1 MNIPDLLK
9 LSLHNLKTNKRRSFL
24 TMLGLIIGIL
34 SVILVL
40 SVGAGAQS
48 LITNQFQK
56 QGTDKIGVLAG
67 ASDPQGPPAS
77 AMGII
82 ITTLTEDDALS
93 LLNKRNVTHVQS
105 VNAYIS
111 GNDVLQWR
119 DVDRNV
125 TFTGTLA
132 SYAPFEKV
140 ELASGRFFTDGEG
153 ENGEHVIVLGSDIAE
168 TIFGNT
174 DAVGETVKLKR
185 KSFKV
190 IGVLKHKG
198 STGFEN
204 PDNAVLLPL
213 KTAQRDLLGVNHITY
228 LRAQLDDPSTVE
240 QSMEEVRQTLIERH
254 GDEDF
259 SVRSVAD
266 LLQTLTT
273 VTNVIKFF
281 LVAIA
286 GIALFVGGIGIMNI
300 MLIAVKEKTREI
312 GLRKAVG
319 ATKRDI
325 SLQFLAESIF
335 IAMLAGL
342 IGIILGV
349 VISYVIAKGVQFA
362 GYDYSFI
369 ISFGSIITACFVSG
383 LTGLVFGTLPAR
395 KAGVL
400 DPIEA
405 LRYE

>member
-1 MNIPDLLK
+1 MTVPDLLK
-9 LSLHNLKTNKRRSFL
+9 LSMHNLKTNKRRSIL

-34 SVILVL
+34 SVILVM

-67 ASDPQGPPAS
+67 ASDPKGPPAS
-77 AMGII
+77 AMGVI
-82 ITTLTEDDALS
+82 ITTLTEEDALA
-93 LLNKRNVTHVQS
+93 LLNKKNVTHSVS

-111 GNDVLQWR
+111 GNDVLQWK

-125 TFTGTLA
+125 TFTGTMA
-132 SYAPFEKV
+132 SYAAFEKT
-140 ELASGRFFTDGEG
+140 ELAGGRFFTEG
-153 ENGEHVIVLGSDIAE
+153 EEGNGEHVLVLGSDIAE
-168 TIFGNT
+168 TVFGNT
-174 DAVGETVKLKR
+174 DPVGETVKLKR
-185 KSFKV
+185 ESFKV

-204 PDNAVLLPL
+204 PDNAVLIPL

-228 LRAQLDDPSTVE
+228 LRVQLDSPEAVD
-240 QSMEEVRQTLIERH
+240 QSMEEVRQTLLERH

-266 LLQTLTT
+266 LLETLTT
-273 VTNVIKFF
+273 VTNVMKFF

-286 GIALFVGGIGIMNI
+286 GISLFVGGVGIMNI

-319 ATKRDI
+319 ATKQDI

-335 IAMLAGL
+335 ISLLAGI

-349 VISYVIAKGVQFA
+349 ILSYGIAKGVQFA

-369 ISFGSIITACFVSG
+369 ISAGSIVAACLVAGF
-383 LTGLVFGTLPAR
+383 TGLVFGTLPAR
-395 KAGVL
+395 RAGVL

>member
-1 MNIPDLLK
+1 MTAPDLIK
-9 LSLHNLKTNKRRSFL
+9 LSLHNLKINKRRSLL
-24 TMLGLIIGIL
+24 TMLGLIIGVL
-34 SVILVL
+34 SVILVM

-48 LITNQFQK
+48 LITNQFEK

-67 ASDPQGPPAS
+67 ASDPKGPPAS

-82 ITTLTEDDALS
+82 VTTLTRDDALS
-93 LLNKRNVTHVQS
+93 LLNKRNVTHAKS

-125 TFTGTLA
+125 TFTGTMSA
-132 SYAPFEKV
+132 YADFEKV
-140 ELASGRFFTDGEG
+140 ELKSGRFFTDGEDA
-153 ENGEHVIVLGSDIAE
+153 NAEHVLVLGFDIAE
-168 TIFGNT
+168 TVFGNT
-174 DAVGETVKLKR
+174 DPVGETIKLKR
-185 KSFKV
+185 ESFKV

-213 KTAQRDLLGVNHITY
+213 KTAQQDLLGVNHITY
-228 LRAQLDDPSTVE
+228 LRAQLDDKSAVQ
-240 QSMEEVRQTLIERH
+240 QSMEEVKQTLIERH

-266 LLQTLTT
+266 LLKTLTT
-273 VTNVIKFF
+273 ITNVMKFF

-286 GIALFVGGIGIMNI
+286 GIALFVGGVGIMNI

-312 GLRKAVG
+312 GLRKALG
-319 ATKRDI
+319 ATKKDI

-335 IAMLAGL
+335 IALFAGI
-342 IGIILGV
+342 IGIVLGII
-349 VISYVIAKGVQFA
+349 ISYLIAKGVQFA

-369 ISFGSIITACFVSG
+369 ISPGSVIAATVVSG
-383 LTGLVFGTLPAR
+383 LTGLIFGTLPAR

>member
-9 LSLHNLKTNKRRSFL
+9 LSMHNLKTNKRRSIL

-67 ASDPQGPPAS
+67 ASDPKGPPAS
-77 AMGII
+77 AMGVI
-82 ITTLTEDDALS
+82 ITTLTEDDALA
-93 LLNKRNVTHVQS
+93 LLDKKNVSHAVS

-111 GNDVLQWR
+111 GNDILQWK
-119 DVDRNV
+119 DVERNV
-125 TFTGTLA
+125 TFTGTMG
-132 SYAPFEKV
+132 SYPTFEKV
-140 ELASGRFFTDGEG
+140 ELAAGRFFTDGEG
-153 ENGEHVIVLGSDIAE
+153 ENGEHLMVLGSDIAE
-168 TIFGNT
+168 TVFGNS
-174 DAVGETVKLKR
+174 DPVGETVKLKR
-185 KSFKV
+185 KSFKI
-190 IGVLKHKG
+190 IGVLTHRG

-204 PDNAVLLPL
+204 PDNAVLIPL
-213 KTAQRDLLGVNHITY
+213 KTAQRDLMGVNHVTY
-228 LRAQLDDPSTVE
+228 LRAQLDDPSAVE

-266 LLQTLTT
+266 LLEILTT

-335 IAMLAGL
+335 IAMLAGF
-342 IGIILGV
+342 IGIVLGV
-349 VISYVIAKGVQFA
+349 VISYIIAKGVQFA
-362 GYDYSFI
+362 GYDYTFI
-369 ISFGSIITACFVSG
+369 ISVGSILTACIVSG
-383 LTGLVFGTLPAR
+383 LTGLIFGTLPAR
-395 KAGVL
+395 RAGVL